1 MAHDGLREVIRLE
14 CLEGCEFQ
22 RFGDKKFYCK
32 YYDVVL
38 ITEYGKENILV
49 YRYKECVEEGRIG
62 VSEEADLLAGMRNT
76 LVYLGDHF
84 YSFKDD
90 FESDLAD
97 LYRRLKALEEKMKK
111 GD

>member
-1 MAHDGLREVIRLE
+1 ME

-22 RFGDKKFYCK
+22 RFGDNRFYCK
-32 YYDVVL
+32 YYDKIL
-38 ITEYGKENILV
+38 ISEMGAKGDVENILV
-49 YRYKECVEEGRIG
+49 YRCKECVEEGKIG

-90 FESDLAD
+90 FEDDLAD
-97 LYRRLKALEEKMKK
+97 LYRRLKALEEKIEK
-111 GD
+111 GE